1 MKKSLLIHRTLSIG
15 ILLFCIT
22 TWPAFLMAAEPQR
35 VAVLPFKI
43 NAEKDLSFLR
53 NGIFDMLSNRLSD
66 PDKVQV
72 LSRTEVE
79 KVVAEETGPSEA
91 GTIDEAA
98 ARRIGEKLKADY
110 VLYGSLTMF
119 GNSLS
124 IDAKMLDLAGTQ
136 TPVTAFSQS
145 SDMGD
150 VIPKID
156 QFAAEIN
163 TKVFGRQAQAAAPA
177 VAPIAPR
184 TGAQPDSRAH
194 PEKLLQGGAVVGGD
208 AQVSPFI
215 TRKDQLLQSAS
226 FWKSPNYNY
235 YITGVAVGDVDGDGL
250 METVIV
256 SPDEINI
263 YRFQNNSFVRIQHL
277 KKFEDRYSIAVDVAD
292 INGNGRAEIFVTAL
306 NRFKN
311 VVTSFV
317 EEYNGT
323 DYAVIAKDQPWFF
336 RVTDTPVRGRVLL
349 GQRTRL
355 NNPYGGDIFEMQW
368 DGGAYAP
375 QNEIKTPSGIN
386 VLGVALGDVLNDG
399 AETLVACNSGNN
411 IVVITPAGD
420 RLWKGSDKYGGS
432 VQYYA
437 GPKNDKGQEEN
448 PIYLP
453 MRILVRNRAE
463 TIAKSQVIAVNNH
476 EIMGMRWNRRDF
488 TEANIDAFSWEAAS
502 LGIDWSTRKM
512 SRFISDIQ
520 IADFDNDGH
529 DELLAS
535 LIIKAGEI
543 ILTSAKSTLLAYDL
557 EAASSA
563 PDAASGQ

>member
-1 MKKSLLIHRTLSIG
+1 MKKSFLIHLTLTIG
-15 ILLFCIT
+15 ILQLCIAA
-22 TWPAFLMAAEPQR
+22 WPTQAMAAEPQR
-35 VAVLPFKI
+35 VAVLPFKM

-53 NGIFDMLSNRLSD
+53 NGIFDMLSSRLSD

-79 KVVAEETGPSEA
+79 RVVEKETGPM
-91 GTIDEAA
+91 DEAT
-98 ARRIGEKLKADY
+98 ARRIGGQLKADY

-124 IDAKMLDLAGTQ
+124 IDAKMLDVAGTQ
-136 TPVTAFSQS
+136 PPVTAFSQS

-163 TKVFGRQAQAAAPA
+163 SKVFGRQAQAAAPA
-177 VAPIAPR
+177 VAPAAPR

-194 PEKLLQGGAVVGGD
+194 PEKLLQSGAVVGGN

-215 TRKDQLLQSAS
+215 TRKEKVLQSAS
-226 FWKSPNYNY
+226 FWKSPNFNF

-250 METVIV
+250 KETVIL
-256 SPDEINI
+256 SPDDIYI
-263 YRFQNNSFVRIQHL
+263 YRFQNNSFPQVQRL
-277 KKFEDRYSIAVDVAD
+277 KKVEDRYNIAVDVAD

-311 VVTSFV
+311 IVTSFV

-336 RVTDTPVRGRVLL
+336 RVTDTPVRGNVLL
-349 GQRTRL
+349 GQQSRRD
-355 NNPYGGDIFEMQW
+355 NPYAGAIFEMQW
-368 DGGAYAP
+368 DGGAYVP
-375 QNEIKTPSGIN
+375 QNEMRTPSGVN

-411 IVVITPAGD
+411 IVVVTPAGD
-420 RLWKGSDKYGGS
+420 ILWKSSDKYGGS

-437 GPKNDKGQEEN
+437 GEKSDKGQEEN

-453 MRILVRNRAE
+453 MRLLVRNRAE
-463 TIAKSQVIAVNNH
+463 ANAKSQVIVVNNH
-476 EIMGMRWNRRDF
+476 EVMGMRWNRRDF
-488 TEANIDAFSWEAAS
+488 TEANIDAFSWDAAS
-502 LGIDWSTRKM
+502 LATDWSTRKM

-557 EAASSA
+557 EAASNA